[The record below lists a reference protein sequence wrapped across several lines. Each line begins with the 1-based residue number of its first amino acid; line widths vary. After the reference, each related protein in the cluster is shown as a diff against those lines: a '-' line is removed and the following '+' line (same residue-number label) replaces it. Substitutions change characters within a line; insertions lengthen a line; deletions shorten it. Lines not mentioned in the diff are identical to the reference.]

1 MWINKRNRRNAGDTI
16 VEVMVVLAV
25 LGLAIGISYSTAS
38 RSLKNTRAA
47 QDNAEATQLL
57 QAQLETLRYMAPTLA
72 ASPGYTGLNSGGPFC
87 IDTAAAQVTPDSSA
101 IKHTTGC
108 KGLGNNGQYE
118 VQITYSATDNSFE
131 LKALWDDVITSTKKD
146 TVTFNYRP
154 YN

>member
-1 MWINKRNRRNAGDTI
+1 MPKLHSAGDTI

-57 QAQLETLRYMAPTLA
+57 QSQLETLRYMAPTLA
-72 ASPGYTGLNSGGPFC
+72 TSPGFANLNSGGTFC
-87 IDTAAAQVTPDSSA
+87 IDTTAAQATPDNSA
-101 IKHTTGC
+101 IKHTTAC

-118 VQITYSATDNSFE
+118 VQITYFAGDNSFE
-131 LKALWDDVITSTKKD
+131 LKALWDDVITATKQD
-146 TVTFNYRP
+146 SVTFNYRP